1 MHFFGRLLWI
11 ITMLVMS
18 TVVVSFTISN
28 DAIISLSIWP
38 LSQNL
43 ETPIWVFG
51 ICAFVVG
58 GILVATLMGGQLL
71 VIRARLW
78 RAELQ
83 IRKLSKQDR
92 QQEEKETNQAMLHSP
107 DI

>member
-1 MHFFGRLLWI
+1 
-11 ITMLVMS
+11 MLATV

-28 DAIISLSIWP
+28 DAIIRLSIWP
-38 LSQNL
+38 LTQNL
-43 ETPIWVFG
+43 ETPIWAVG

-58 GILVATLMGGQLL
+58 GILVAILLGGQML
-71 VIRARLW
+71 VIRAKLW

-83 IRKLSKQDR
+83 IRKLGKQDI
-92 QQEEKETNQAMLHSP
+92 QSLEKETNQSMLHPP

>member
-11 ITMLVMS
+11 ITMLMMG

-28 DAIISLSIWP
+28 DALISLSIWP
-38 LSQNL
+38 LTQNL
-43 ETPIWVFG
+43 KIPIWMFG
-51 ICAFVVG
+51 ICTFVVG
-58 GILVATLMGGQLL
+58 GVLVAILMGGQMLA
-71 VIRARLW
+71 IRAKLW

-83 IRKLSKQDR
+83 IRKLDKQNIQSR
-92 QQEEKETNQAMLHSP
+92 EKETNQAMMHSP

>member
-1 MHFFGRLLWI
+1 
-11 ITMLVMS
+11 MLTLA

-38 LSQNL
+38 LTQNL
-43 ETPIWVFG
+43 ELPIWVFG

-58 GILVATLMGGQLL
+58 GILVAILMGGQML
-71 VIRARLW
+71 VIRAKLW

-83 IRKLSKQDR
+83 IRKLGKQDI
-92 QQEEKETNQAMLHSP
+92 QSLKKETNQATLHSP

>member
-11 ITMLVMS
+11 ITMLATV

-38 LSQNL
+38 LTQNIKI
-43 ETPIWVFG
+43 PIWLFG

-58 GILVATLMGGQLL
+58 GTLVAILMGGQMV
-71 VIRARLW
+71 VIRAKLW
-78 RAELQ
+78 RAEFQ
-83 IRKLSKQDR
+83 IRKLGTQNIQSL
-92 QQEEKETNQAMLHSP
+92 EKETNQAMLHSS

>member
-1 MHFFGRLLWI
+1 
-11 ITMLVMS
+11 MLALA

-38 LSQNL
+38 LTQNL
-43 ETPIWVFG
+43 EIPIWMFG
-51 ICAFVVG
+51 IGAFVVG
-58 GILVATLMGGQLL
+58 GILVGILMGGQML
-71 VIRARLW
+71 VIRAKLW

-83 IRKLSKQDR
+83 IRKLGNQNTQSL
-92 QQEEKETNQAMLHSP
+92 EKETNQSMLHSS

>member
-1 MHFFGRLLWI
+1 
-11 ITMLVMS
+11 MLMMG

-38 LSQNL
+38 LTQNL
-43 ETPIWVFG
+43 LTPIWVFG

-58 GILVATLMGGQLL
+58 GILVAILMGGQML
-71 VIRARLW
+71 VIRAKLW

-83 IRKLSKQDR
+83 IRKLGKKNIQSL
-92 QQEEKETNQAMLHSP
+92 EKETNQAILHSP

>member
-1 MHFFGRLLWI
+1 
-11 ITMLVMS
+11 MLAMC
-18 TVVVSFTISN
+18 TIVVSFTISN

-38 LSQNL
+38 LNQNL

-58 GILVATLMGGQLL
+58 GILVAILLGGQIL
-71 VIRARLW
+71 VIRAKLW

-83 IRKLSKQDR
+83 IRKLGNQNIQSL
-92 QQEEKETNQAMLHSP
+92 EKETNQSMLHSP

>member
-1 MHFFGRLLWI
+1 
-11 ITMLVMS
+11 MLTLV

-28 DAIISLSIWP
+28 DAIIRLSIWP
-38 LSQNL
+38 LTQNL
-43 ETPIWVFG
+43 EIPIWLFG

-58 GILVATLMGGQLL
+58 GFLVAILMGGQILA
-71 VIRARLW
+71 IRAKLW

-83 IRKLSKQDR
+83 IRKLGKQNT
-92 QQEEKETNQAMLHSP
+92 QSLEKKTNQAMLHSP